1 MDAGFFY
8 PECRSERKLS
18 ALTLK
23 HRAVHSISI
32 TVQAERT
39 TCTDERGET
48 AEVSEAGDVAP
59 SERQDH
65 AKTKNINDENGLD
78 GFRRKSKSQ
87 LVDKGKILLKIVTCK
102 RIRGCGTDAPIWWKR
117 SGLDVVV

>member
-39 TCTDERGET
+39 TCTDGREET

-59 SERQDH
+59 SEREDP
-65 AKTKNINDENGLD
+65 AKTKNISDENGLD
-78 GFRRKSKSQ
+78 GFRRKSRSQ
-87 LVDKGKILLKIVTCK
+87 LLDPGIRTTGQKMMEFPSVSCLVNVILPNVKE
-102 RIRGCGTDAPIWWKR
+102 
-117 SGLDVVV
+117 